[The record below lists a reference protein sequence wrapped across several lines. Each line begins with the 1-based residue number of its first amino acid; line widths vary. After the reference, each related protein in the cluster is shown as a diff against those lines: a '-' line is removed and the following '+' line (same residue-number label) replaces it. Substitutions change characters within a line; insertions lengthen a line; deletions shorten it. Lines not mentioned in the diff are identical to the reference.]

1 VPRHSGHWLG
11 RRARAAHPYK
21 WFVENG
27 NALLSTVAE
36 TCINSTMDDAR
47 ETAAGCK
54 ARLLADLAEVA
65 RERDPDAAPVGHAFV
80 RSYIQRQFRACGRA
94 DVHAFPYRGCA
105 HWNPTLDLPGRSG
118 GGFVLIGA
126 HYDGVPGSPG
136 ADDNASAVA
145 VLLEM
150 ARALAADPPER
161 PVRLVVF
168 DLEERDLAGSRAYA
182 AELHG
187 RGEPLALIIA
197 LEMLG
202 YADRRP
208 GSQRYPPG
216 LRYFYPDRGDFIG
229 LIGNL
234 RAIPYLRRAARVMRR
249 SVPCEW
255 LAVPWRGRVLP
266 DTRRS
271 DHAPFWDLGYPGIMV
286 TDTADMRNPHYHAAG
301 DCLETLD
308 PDFLT
313 AVCTGLIEAVRNL

>member
-1 VPRHSGHWLG
+1 
-11 RRARAAHPYK
+11 
-21 WFVENG
+21 
-27 NALLSTVAE
+27 
-36 TCINSTMDDAR
+36 MDDAR
-47 ETAAGCK
+47 ETVAGRK
-54 ARLLADLAEVA
+54 ARLLADLVEVA
-65 RERDPDAAPVGHAFV
+65 RERDPDEAPAGHAFV
-80 RSYIQRQFRACGRA
+80 RDYIHRRFRALGTA
-94 DVHAFPYRGCA
+94 DVHAFDYRRRT
-105 HWNPTLDLPGRSG
+105 HWNLILDLPGRNND
-118 GGFVLIGA
+118 GFVLVGA

-150 ARALAADPPER
+150 ARAFAADPPR
-161 PVRLVVF
+161 RRVRLPAF

-182 AELHG
+182 AELH
-187 RGEPLALIIA
+187 RQRQPLALMIA

-234 RAIPYLRRAARVMRR
+234 RAMPQLRRAARVIRR

-255 LAVPWRGRVLP
+255 LPVPWRGRVLP

-271 DHAPFWDLGYPGIMV
+271 DHAPFWDLGYPAIMV
-286 TDTADMRNPHYHAAG
+286 TDTADMRNPHYHTAG
-301 DCLETLD
+301 DRIETID
-308 PDFLT
+308 VDFLT
-313 AVCTGLIEAVRNL
+313 AVCTGLIEALRNL